1 MAQKG
6 FYFDMTACSGCKAC
20 QVACNDKNNLEP
32 GTLFRKVYTFE
43 GGKYPNPWVYNLSIS
58 CNHCAE
64 PKCVENCPTGAMHK
78 RKDGIVDHIEDR
90 CIGCK
95 YCLWSCP
102 YEAPKY
108 FEEKG
113 KVSKCNFCADLI
125 DEGKNPA
132 CVDACVMRAIDFG
145 DVDELRKKYG
155 GTADIKVLADSSI
168 TKPSILIKPTEEA
181 KR

>member
-1 MAQKG
+1 MSQKG
-6 FYFDMTACSGCKAC
+6 FYFDMTVCTGCKAC
-20 QVACNDKNNLEP
+20 QVACKDKNNLEA

-43 GGKYPNPWVYNLSIS
+43 GGKYPKPWVYNLSIS
-58 CNHCAE
+58 CNHCEE

-78 RKDGIVDHIEDR
+78 REDGIVVHLEEK
-90 CIGCK
+90 CVGCK
-95 YCLWSCP
+95 YCIWSCP

-132 CVDACVMRAIDFG
+132 CVDSCVMRAIDFG
-145 DVDELRKKYG
+145 DIDELRKKYG
-155 GTADIKVLADSSI
+155 GTADIKTLANSSI
-168 TKPSILIKPTEEA
+168 TKPSLLIKATKEA
-181 KR
+181 QR